1 MKLLSWNDTSI
12 NVGKTIIIQAI
23 FDGLYHHIPPIKMVI
38 SLEKVMS

>member
-12 NVGKTIIIQAI
+12 NVGKTIINQAI